1 MLPRHGAVYGIFL
14 LAYAARLSPRRN
26 LDEWIEAARATSS
39 FLARAIDLGEPAKA
53 LIRFQLVEITD
64 RVALASPL
72 HLLSETADRATL
84 LGLARLLL
92 GIAPPVW
99 LHLAI
104 NNGNVEREYIPTDDL
119 EALTWLEPDLDRL
132 LLDTHAHA
140 RLYDDQQD
148 LRKRVGDAAELF
160 LMAAFAYAGARP
172 VHVARLS
179 DAYGYDIELR
189 GQSTDRIE
197 IKAASPKTRGRFYLS
212 RNEYEKSCAFGNEWR
227 LLQVIFTRE
236 AFVAGRLDH
245 SHVQEILRLKPEGIR
260 SIVPPDTERFI
271 WMESAQ
277 LVPDQSMWELASIKL
292 DPDFTLPGFQSNPAN

>member
-26 LDEWIEAARATSS
+26 LDEWIEGARATSS
-39 FLARAIDLGEPAKA
+39 FLSRAIDLREPAKA
-53 LIRFQLVEITD
+53 LIRFQLVEIRD
-64 RVALASPL
+64 RVVLARPL
-72 HLLSETADRATL
+72 RLLSDTADRATL

-92 GIAPPVW
+92 SVAPPIW

-104 NNGNVEREYIPTDDL
+104 NNNNVEREYIPTDDL
-119 EALTWLEPDLDRL
+119 EALAWLEPDLDQL
-132 LLDTHAHA
+132 LLDVHAH
-140 RLYDDQQD
+140 LDDDQQD

-189 GQSTDRIE
+189 NQSTERIE

-212 RNEYEKSCAFGNEWR
+212 RNEYEKSYAFGDEWG

-236 AFVAGRLDH
+236 AFVAERLDH
-245 SHVQEILRLKPEGIR
+245 THVQEILRLRPEGIR
-260 SIVPPDTERFI
+260 SIVPPDTAHFI

-277 LVPDQSMWELASIKL
+277 LVPDRNMWELASIEL
-292 DPDFTLPGFQSNPAN
+292 DPDFTLPGFQSIPADCA